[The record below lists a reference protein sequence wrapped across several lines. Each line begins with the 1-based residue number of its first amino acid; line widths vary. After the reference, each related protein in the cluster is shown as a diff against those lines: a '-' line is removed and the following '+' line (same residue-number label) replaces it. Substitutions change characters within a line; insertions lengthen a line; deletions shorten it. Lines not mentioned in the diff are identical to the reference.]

1 MNMWSVWTILICI
14 SPTAVASIMLSD
26 YLSLSVVDVT
36 LTVAVAPEDYS
47 EAITATSQLPAE
59 AFYWTYCESFG
70 K

>member
-1 MNMWSVWTILICI
+1 
-14 SPTAVASIMLSD
+14 MLSD

-59 AFYWTYCESFG
+59 AFY
-70 K
+70 